1 MRNIPKVLASTLGA
15 VMVLASLAVAPQAY
29 AANGDGGEMPDK
41 KQCAAAMKAGTD
53 TAMMGGCIATDR
65 KAGNCHACHYFA
77 GIEKTRLQAG
87 NIGPAFAN
95 LKGRYNKGQLKEMV
109 SDKSKS
115 NPRTV
120 MPPFGK
126 HKILSDKDI
135 DLVADWLMSL

>member
-1 MRNIPKVLASTLGA
+1 MRNIPKVLAGTIGA
-15 VMVLASLAVAPQAY
+15 AMMLASLVVAPQAF

-53 TAMMGGCIATDR
+53 KVMMGGCIATDR
-65 KAGNCHACHYFA
+65 RAGNCHACHYFS

-95 LKGRYNKGQLKEMV
+95 LKGRYSKDQLKEMV

-115 NPRTV
+115 NPHTV

-126 HKILSDKDI
+126 HKILSGSDI
-135 DLVADWLMSL
+135 DLVVDWLMSL